1 MRSEQRRRCW
11 SGPADRYHQCIS
23 EGQKV
28 TCKDRGTVQVLRHV
42 SGSGDSDSDNRE
54 LDDNEEC
61 PLYRAIMV
69 LGVLQLKAERT
80 TY

>member
-1 MRSEQRRRCW
+1 M
-11 SGPADRYHQCIS
+11 
-23 EGQKV
+23 
-28 TCKDRGTVQVLRHV
+28 LRHV